1 MLKQLIWL
9 ETMEKILIVGAT
21 GSLGMEVVKKLSE
34 AKIPFRALA
43 SSEESA
49 ASLKPFTTDIWVA
62 DARKPEALRGICDG
76 INIVFSSLGKS
87 VSLFKHDKGNYDE
100 VDYEANRNII
110 AEAGNALVKRF
121 VYCSIKG
128 SDSASELKLAEV
140 HKKVQDLMEKAFKS
154 YTIIKP
160 TGFFSGLND
169 LLIIAKRGLLILPG
183 SGNYRTNSI
192 HHSDLAQVV
201 LDHLFE
207 GPKKMDVGGP
217 EIHTRDEMARIVQ
230 EKTNAKLIHVPEW
243 TMKMGI
249 PVLGIISKSLAHN
262 LDYFRH
268 VTTTDMI
275 APKYGSLTFKDYV
288 ASIDLNDLP

>member
-1 MLKQLIWL
+1 M
-9 ETMEKILIVGAT
+9 
-21 GSLGMEVVKKLSE
+21 
-34 AKIPFRALA
+34 
-43 SSEESA
+43 
-49 ASLKPFTTDIWVA
+49 
-62 DARKPEALRGICDG
+62 
-76 INIVFSSLGKS
+76 GKS

-100 VDYEANRNII
+100 VDYEANRNVI
-110 AEAGNALVKRF
+110 AEACNAQVKRF

-140 HKKVQDLMEKAFKS
+140 HKKVQDLMEKSFES

-201 LDHLFE
+201 VDHLFE

-217 EIHTRDEMARIVQ
+217 EVHSRDEMARIVQ

-243 TMKMGI
+243 LMKLGI
-249 PVLGIISKSLAHN
+249 PVLGVISKSLAHN
-262 LDYFRH
+262 IDYFRH

-275 APKYGSLTFKDYV
+275 APAYGSLTFKEYV
-288 ASIDLNDLP
+288 ASIDLNELP